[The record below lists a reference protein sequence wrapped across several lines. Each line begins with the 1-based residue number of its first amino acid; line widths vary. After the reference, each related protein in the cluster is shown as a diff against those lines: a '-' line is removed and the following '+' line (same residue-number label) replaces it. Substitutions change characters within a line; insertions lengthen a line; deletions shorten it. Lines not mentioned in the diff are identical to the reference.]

1 MDREAFCRTK
11 NRGHGGRLRRRA
23 QRPKTGERRKRSS
36 LNLAWLR
43 GMAGVVYSFW
53 CHAFSCLLHHKVL
66 GGSGTRGERGIPATG
81 KALWPDAR
89 ASVVDLFAALPL
101 EGVVCTTAV
110 TDRCVA
116 AAPSTPY
123 VMLLLAGRGLSLTA
137 LLPYR
142 LFPNAPR
149 VAQRLQWYLFMCWVV
164 FWLRAFS
171 SVPCASDLYRGSP
184 RLSYIDR
191 RVSK

>member
-1 MDREAFCRTK
+1 MDREACCSTHE
-11 NRGHGGRLRRRA
+11 RGHGGRLRRRA
-23 QRPKTGERRKRSS
+23 QRPKTDERRRRRR

-53 CHAFSCLLHHKVL
+53 GHAFCCFLPQKVL
-66 GGSGTRGERGIPATG
+66 GDSGTRGKRGMPATG
-81 KALWPDAR
+81 NALWLDTR
-89 ASVVDLFAALPL
+89 ASLVAFVAALPL
-101 EGVVCTTAV
+101 EGVVGTTEV

-184 RLSYIDR
+184 RLSYIDS